1 MADKQVF
8 LNFLKVQDAMRKPPA
23 MVTFLHRLPNSGN
36 VVRAILCRDL
46 VFERSARFAQHCEKI
61 HEDTVDMTS
70 RPPGLIGDYIVLL
83 RDNDPP
89 RLQLPTAGDPPMD
102 AAARIR
108 YITLSS
114 LYLFSVEME
123 DSGPAQIVFRAIVD
137 NFYFTWQNGFKYP
150 PEPDVIN
157 HVYVYNYTLAW
168 DPLRYSLADC
178 YVDFANIKL
187 YIPHREYNQDFIV
200 NVSVGVSRRCNRPHG
215 FFRTTDP
222 RNYIFPKQ
230 PIQAATNP
238 ATNPR
243 Q

>member
-1 MADKQVF
+1 
-8 LNFLKVQDAMRKPPA
+8 

-36 VVRAILCRDL
+36 VVQAILCRDL

-61 HEDTVDMTS
+61 HEYTVDMTS
-70 RPPGLIGDYIVLL
+70 RLPGLIGDYIVLL

-114 LYLFSVEME
+114 LYLFSVGME
-123 DSGPAQIVFRAIVD
+123 DSGSAQIVFRAIVD
-137 NFYFTWQNGFKYP
+137 NFYFTWPNGFKYP
-150 PEPDVIN
+150 PGPDVIN
-157 HVYVYNYTLAW
+157 HVYNYTLAW

-178 YVDFANIKL
+178 YVDFTNIMW
-187 YIPHREYNQDFIV
+187 YIPHQKYNQDFIV
-200 NVSVGVSRRCNRPHG
+200 NVSAGVSRRCSRPRMV
-215 FFRTTDP
+215 FSRTTDP

-238 ATNPR
+238 ATNPT